1 MPSGKRQR
9 KRTPQGAPL
18 TLDQALQRE
27 IGGVLL
33 VALGGV
39 TALAL
44 LSVTRGT
51 LSAAWVLF
59 LRRIFG
65 WGAYLVALAMIAA
78 GVLLLWDEVRQGLS
92 APLRSIV
99 SLEVL
104 FVTLLGLSHLFV
116 PTDDSLPTAEQG
128 HGGGYIGWAINYF
141 LTAALGRTVA
151 FVLLLAAAVTSVVL
165 LLSPSWDDVRYVLGK
180 LKARLAS
187 MTPPAEPP
195 DDTMGEAPRV
205 VLKER
210 KRAPKRRVV
219 SRVPAE
225 TRTVT
230 APSPARRLR
239 RDRSLPSLDLLD
251 GGSDE
256 PYGDADIRYRRQ
268 VIEETLASFGIPAKV
283 VEVHPGPTVT
293 QFGVEP
299 GFRQFTGS
307 DGQPKH
313 RKVRISKIMALQDDL
328 ALALAASPIRIEAPV
343 PGRSVVGI
351 EVPNVKASLVSL
363 RSVVDSKAFRGFD
376 SWLRVALGKD
386 VAGQP
391 VAADLAEMPH
401 LLIAGATG
409 SGKSVCINAITA
421 CLLLDNTPDELR
433 LLMVDPKM
441 VELTNFNGVPHL
453 LAPVITDVEE
463 VVRALRWVTR
473 QMDERYRL
481 FSDTGTRNID
491 AYNRL
496 MASREQDKLPQ
507 VVVLID
513 ELADLMLTAPDEI
526 ERHICRIAQ
535 LARATGI
542 HLVIATQRPSVDVV
556 TGLIKANFPA
566 RISFAMTT
574 QVDSRVILDTA
585 GAEKLLG
592 RGDMLYMASDSSKL
606 QRLQGCF
613 VSDPELDRLV
623 KFWTQKIDWIAPQPG
638 APAPWQDMA
647 VEEEG
652 RDELLD
658 QAIELARGR
667 NSISTSFIQ
676 RRLRIGYPRA
686 AHLIDLM
693 EDQGIIGPAEDGGR
707 SRQVLSEEEYGLEG
721 RTERGTEHHE
731 GEDDEPV

>member
-1 MPSGKRQR
+1 MPSGKSQ
-9 KRTPQGAPL
+9 KKPKPQGPPL

-59 LRRIFG
+59 LHRIFG
-65 WGAYLVALAMIAA
+65 WGAYLVVLAMIAA
-78 GVLLLWDEVRQGLS
+78 GVLLLWDDLRQRLS

-104 FVTLLGLSHLFV
+104 FVALLGLSHLFV
-116 PTDDSLPTAEQG
+116 ATDKSLQMAEQG
-128 HGGGYIGWAINYF
+128 HGGGYIGWAISYF
-141 LTAALGRTVA
+141 LTTALGRTVA
-151 FVLLLAAAVTSVVL
+151 LVLLLVVAVTSIIL
-165 LLSPSWDDVRYVLGK
+165 FLSPSRDDVHLVLGK
-180 LKARLAS
+180 VKSRLAS
-187 MTPPAEPP
+187 MTPRAEPP
-195 DDTMGEAPRV
+195 PETMGEAPRV
-205 VLKER
+205 LLKER
-210 KRAPKRRVV
+210 KRPPRYPVV
-219 SRVPAE
+219 PRVPAE
-225 TRTVT
+225 TRTV
-230 APSPARRLR
+230 AASSPARRLR
-239 RDRSLPSLDLLD
+239 RDRSLPSLDLLN

-268 VIEETLASFGIPAKV
+268 VIEETLANFGIPAKV
-283 VEVHPGPTVT
+283 VEVHQGPTVT

-299 GFRQFTGS
+299 GFLQFTGA
-307 DGQPKH
+307 DGEPKL
-313 RKVRISKIMALQDDL
+313 RKIRISKIMALQDDL

-363 RSVVDSKAFRGFD
+363 RSVVESKAFRSID
-376 SWLRVALGKD
+376 SWLRIALGKD

-391 VAADLAEMPH
+391 VSADLAEMPH

-421 CLLLDNTPDELR
+421 CLLLDNTPDDLR

-441 VELTNFNGVPHL
+441 VELTNFNGIPHL
-453 LAPVITDVEE
+453 LAPVVTDVEE

-496 MASREQDKLPQ
+496 MVSREQGKLPQ
-507 VVVLID
+507 IVVLID

-542 HLVIATQRPSVDVV
+542 HLVIATQRPSVDVI

-613 VSDPELDRLV
+613 VSDAELDRLV
-623 KFWTQKIDWIAPQPG
+623 EFWTQKIDWVTAQPA

-647 VEEEG
+647 LEEDG
-652 RDELLD
+652 DSDELLA
-658 QAIELARGR
+658 QAIELARER
-667 NSISTSFIQ
+667 SSISTSFIQ
-676 RRLRIGYPRA
+676 RQLRIGYPRA
-686 AHLIDLM
+686 ARLIDVM
-693 EDQGIIGPAEDGGR
+693 EEQGIVGPAEDGGR
-707 SRQVLSEEEYGLEG
+707 SRQVLSDEEYTLE
-721 RTERGTEHHE
+721 
-731 GEDDEPV
+731 EDEDNELV

>member
-1 MPSGKRQR
+1 
-9 KRTPQGAPL
+9 
-18 TLDQALQRE
+18 LQRE

-33 VALGGV
+33 IALGGV

-65 WGAYLVALAMIAA
+65 WGAYLVVLAMIAA
-78 GVLLLWDEVRQGLS
+78 GVLLLWDDLRQRLS
-92 APLRSIV
+92 APLRAIV

-104 FVTLLGLSHLFV
+104 FVALLGLSHLFV
-116 PTDDSLPTAEQG
+116 ATDKSLQIAEQG
-128 HGGGYIGWAINYF
+128 QGGGYIGWAISYF
-141 LTAALGRTVA
+141 LTTALGRTVA
-151 FVLLLAAAVTSVVL
+151 LVLLLAAAVTSLIL
-165 LLSPSWDDVRYVLGK
+165 LLSPGWDDVRLVLGK
-180 LKARLAS
+180 VKARLAS
-187 MTPPAEPP
+187 MTSLAEPP
-195 DDTMGEAPRV
+195 HETMGEAPRV

-210 KRAPKRRVV
+210 RRPPRQRVV
-219 SRVPAE
+219 PPTPAE
-225 TRTVT
+225 TRTVA
-230 APSPARRLR
+230 APSPVRRLR
-239 RDRSLPSLDLLD
+239 RDRSLPSLDLLN

-256 PYGDADIRYRRQ
+256 PYGDADTRYRRQ
-268 VIEETLASFGIPAKV
+268 VIEETLANFGIPAKV
-283 VEVHPGPTVT
+283 VEVHQGPTIT

-299 GFRQFTGS
+299 GFLQFTGA
-307 DGQPKH
+307 DGEPKP

-351 EVPNVKASLVSL
+351 EVPNTKASLVSL
-363 RSVVDSKAFRGFD
+363 RSVVESKAFRSID
-376 SWLRVALGKD
+376 SWLRIALGKD

-441 VELTNFNGVPHL
+441 VELTNFNGIPHL
-453 LAPVITDVEE
+453 LAPVVTDVEE

-507 VVVLID
+507 IVVLID

-542 HLVIATQRPSVDVV
+542 HLVIATQRPSVDVI

-613 VSDPELDRLV
+613 VSDAELERLV
-623 KFWTQKIDWIAPQPG
+623 KFWTEKIGWIAPQPA
-638 APAPWQDMA
+638 APAPWQDLA
-647 VEEEG
+647 LEEEG
-652 RDELLD
+652 DNDEFLA

-667 NSISTSFIQ
+667 SSISTSFIQ
-676 RRLRIGYPRA
+676 RQLRIGYPRA

-693 EDQGIIGPAEDGGR
+693 EEQGIVGPAEDGGR
-707 SRQVLSEEEYGLEG
+707 SRQVLSNEEYDLE
-721 RTERGTEHHE
+721 EDK
-731 GEDDEPV
+731 DDESV